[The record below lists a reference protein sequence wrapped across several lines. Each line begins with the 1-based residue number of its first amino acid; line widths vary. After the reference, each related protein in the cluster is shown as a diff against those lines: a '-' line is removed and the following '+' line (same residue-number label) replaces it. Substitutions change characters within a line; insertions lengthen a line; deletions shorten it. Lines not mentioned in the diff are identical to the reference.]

1 MKLGK
6 FNLSVVSDGKFWL
19 DGGAMFGVVPK
30 VLWNK
35 LNPADEM
42 NRIELGLNCLLIQT
56 PENNILV
63 DTGLGEK
70 IDEKF
75 KEMFRVERDSSLI
88 ESLDKIGLKP
98 EDIDFVINTHLHF
111 DHCGGNTIL
120 SPGFSSSKLE
130 NCSGAIHRTKKSFIP
145 TFSRAKYIIQKQE
158 WDDATNPNERTK
170 ASYLKENFIPIDEAG
185 QLVLVN
191 GEHELVHGIKVIITK
206 GHTKGHQSVLI
217 ESDGK
222 KAIYFGDLIPTA
234 SHIKIPYIM
243 GYDLYPLD
251 IIEKKKEILNRVIKE
266 NWLLIFEHDP
276 KISFAYLVEENGKHT
291 LKPIYEINPKSQNPN
306 LKQIPTNQFPNT
318 RPYDLKERTLQFA
331 REVIEFL
338 KTLPKT
344 PANIEY
350 SKQLI
355 RSSGSIGA
363 NYIEADEALGKK
375 DFLMRI
381 RICRKE
387 SKESAYWL
395 KLLECNNH
403 ESERKRQM
411 LIDEATQ
418 FVKIFNSIVEKSK

>member
-1 MKLGK
+1 MANNLITLGK
-6 FNLSVVSDGKFWL
+6 FKLLIVSDGKFWL

-30 VLWNK
+30 ILWNK

-63 DTGLGEK
+63 DTGIGEK

-75 KEMFRVERDSSLI
+75 REMFRVERDSNLI
-88 ESLDKIGLKP
+88 ESLNKIGLKP

-111 DHCGGNTIL
+111 DHCGGNTIEKNDK
-120 SPGFSSSKLE
+120 P
-130 NCSGAIHRTKKSFIP
+130 AP
-145 TFSRAKYIIQKQE
+145 TFPKAKYIIQKQE
-158 WDDATNPNERTK
+158 WHDATHPNERTK
-170 ASYLKENFIPIDEAG
+170 ASYLKENFVPLEEAG
-185 QLVLVN
+185 QLILVE
-191 GEHELVHGIKVIITK
+191 GDHEILPGVKVINTN
-206 GHTKGHQSVLI
+206 GHTRGHQSVLI
-217 ESDGK
+217 ESKGK
-222 KAIYFGDLIPTA
+222 KAIYFGDLIPTT

-251 IIEKKKEILNRVIKE
+251 IIEKKKEILNRAIKE

-276 KISFAYLVEENGKHT
+276 KIVFAYLVEENGKQT

-350 SKQLI
+350 SRQLI

-403 ESERKRQM
+403 ESERKRQT